1 MTNFLGNTKLSILN
15 TKYYYTSLNEAHDDC
30 QNEAFYNI
38 AKKKLEDYDWLHDV
52 SEQILKGLCY
62 VYRKRLKNNF
72 ESDICK
78 FLYFWLGNILYDKLK
93 YNILFFDVINN
104 LFDILKDDNMRKI
117 CILPHTYMDV
127 NHFKKIKFFFDYS
140 EDYNSYK
147 QQLIGHN
154 NSCNSEYKTYLDNY
168 VKSYNNVKVECE
180 ENHITNTYC
189 KEFHHYF
196 KGKNV
201 YDLSNWKCILQEYGH
216 EYQELEDEE
225 VAQEPLS
232 SPEHGKGVH
241 HATTLNQFPSVE
253 EQEEKSL
260 GSSHYISRVATPELD
275 SISDPSVVSSISTTT
290 KSIASAA
297 SAAGLLVPPF
307 LLYNFTPARS
317 WINKLLGRNN
327 MNRNPLTERELIE
340 HFYKPDHFD
349 SERNKYNIMYRP
361 A

>member
-38 AKKKLEDYDWLHDV
+38 AKKKLEDYDWLQDV

-147 QQLIGHN
+147 QQLAGN
-154 NSCNSEYKTYLDNY
+154 NHFCNNDYKTYLDTY
-168 VKSYNNVKVECE
+168 VKSYKDVKVECAK
-180 ENHITNTYC
+180 NPNLNSYC
-189 KEFHHYF
+189 EQFNQYF
-196 KGKNV
+196 KDKYD
-201 YDLSNWKCILQEYGH
+201 YDLSNWKCVLDEHGH
-216 EYQELEDEE
+216 EEEELEEDN
-225 VAQEPLS
+225 VAQDPLLSPGSKMGAHSATEQNELPNVIGQEENSPGTSGYPLRERTADMNNISEHPDDS
-232 SPEHGKGVH
+232 SP
-241 HATTLNQFPSVE
+241 
-253 EQEEKSL
+253 
-260 GSSHYISRVATPELD
+260 
-275 SISDPSVVSSISTTT
+275 STIK
-290 KSIASAA
+290 KSITSAV

-307 LLYNFTPARS
+307 LVYNFTPARS
-317 WINKLLGRNN
+317 WINKLLGRKQTY
-327 MNRNPLTERELIE
+327 RNPLTERELIE
-340 HFYKPDHFD
+340 NSYQPDHFD
-349 SERNKYNIMYRP
+349 SERNRYNIWYRP
-361 A
+361 E